1 MSFRHYI
8 DGVQIFGNND
18 YYPEWEDFLEKNG
31 VKVDKDD
38 GFYEGYITD
47 VKGMFETID
56 TIVRNMLKETEGRI
70 ADLADLNYSIKDD
83 MPILKM
89 NQYVIDNYYIFLPLQ
104 VLNAVKDKLELDRGY
119 KDDRGIKWFFMS
131 SYKLKDGM
139 KISVSGG

>member
-70 ADLADLNYSIKDD
+70 ADLNYGIKDD
-83 MPILKM
+83 MPILEM
-89 NQYVIDNYYIFLPLQ
+89 NKYVIEHYYIFLPLQ
-104 VLNAVKDKLELDRGY
+104 VLNVVKDKLELDRGY
-119 KDDRGIKWFFMS
+119 KDDRGIQWFPMS

-139 KISVSGG
+139 KIRVSGG

>member
-70 ADLADLNYSIKDD
+70 ADLNYGIKDD
-83 MPILKM
+83 MSILEM
-89 NQYVIDNYYIFLPLQ
+89 NQRAIDHYYIFLPLQ
-104 VLNAVKDKLELDRGY
+104 VLNAVKDKLELDRRY
-119 KDDRGIKWFFMS
+119 KDDRGIQWFLKS

>member
-70 ADLADLNYSIKDD
+70 ADLNYGIKDD

-89 NQYVIDNYYIFLPLQ
+89 NQYAIDHYYIFLPLQ
-104 VLNAVKDKLELDRGY
+104 VLNVVKDKLELDRGY
-119 KDDRGIKWFFMS
+119 KDDRGIQWFFKS

>member
-56 TIVRNMLKETEGRI
+56 TIVRNTLKETEGRI
-70 ADLADLNYSIKDD
+70 ADLNYGIKDD
-83 MPILKM
+83 MSILEM
-89 NQYVIDNYYIFLPLQ
+89 NKCVIDHYYIFLPLQ
-104 VLNAVKDKLELDRGY
+104 VLNVVKDKLELDRGY
-119 KDDRGIKWFFMS
+119 KDDRGIQWFPMS

-139 KISVSGG
+139 KIRVRGG